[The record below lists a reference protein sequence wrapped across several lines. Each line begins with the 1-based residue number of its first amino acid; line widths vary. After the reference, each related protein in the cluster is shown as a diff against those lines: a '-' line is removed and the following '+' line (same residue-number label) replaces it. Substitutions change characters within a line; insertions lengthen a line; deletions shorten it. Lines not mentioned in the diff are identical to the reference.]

1 MYFIHSGTIEVTTK
15 DGSRAER
22 TQGDFF
28 GEGAM
33 LDPQKI
39 RSATIR
45 CKTPVHAME
54 ISRKY
59 FDKYIASSDSGLLLT
74 LKEKDKI
81 RKRNRAKT
89 ILKLNR
95 NLTRKVIEEGETYFQ
110 DSQPAKSLFIL
121 EEGRVDIV
129 EAANGA
135 IILSV
140 LPGNLFGEH
149 SLITGKPRNC
159 SAICSSPTGCSAQE
173 LPAEDF
179 QKILKSSPSV
189 RMALKELHIRREFKK
204 AVVRRLQKEFPYH
217 NPQEAFLAANPK
229 NEAFLDFES
238 VTNLM
243 RDLNPDYTTDEIK
256 EILKALDL
264 NNSGKVDFEEFKK
277 IFIADIRTSASM

>member
-1 MYFIHSGTIEVTTK
+1 
-15 DGSRAER
+15 
-22 TQGDFF
+22 
-28 GEGAM
+28 M
-33 LDPQKI
+33 LDPQRI

-54 ISRKY
+54 ISREY
-59 FDKYIASSDSGLLLT
+59 FEKYIAASSDSGLLLT

-95 NLTRKVIEEGETYFQ
+95 NLTRTVKEEGERYFQ
-110 DSQPAKSLFIL
+110 DSEPAKSMFIL
-121 EEGRVDIV
+121 EDGRVDIV
-129 EAANGA
+129 QARDGS

-159 SAICSSPTGCSAQE
+159 SAVCSSPSGCVAQE

-179 QKILKSSPSV
+179 QKIVRSSPSV

-217 NPQEAFLAANPK
+217 DPHEAFLAANPK
-229 NEAFLDFES
+229 NEEFLDFDS
-238 VTNLM
+238 VSKLM
-243 RDLNPDYTTDEIK
+243 RDLNPDYTPDEIK
-256 EILKALDL
+256 EILQALDL
-264 NNSGKVDFEEFKK
+264 NNTGKVDFDEFKK